1 MLSLLLG
8 NRAEPVDANAA
19 GTLAA
24 VIYIAVIGP
33 CVFIVQPGFVQGLVE
48 QLGLT
53 DQQAGYIASAEMFGI
68 AATTIL
74 LSLVASRVSWR
85 LFLAACLV
93 LCAVANVLSID
104 QGNFNALAAL
114 RFASGVGSGGLI
126 SLTFT
131 MMGIS
136 ERSDRNFGLIIVF
149 VLTYGG
155 LGILVMP
162 SIYATVGM
170 SGLLWFFALFNLS
183 GLAVL
188 RAVPD
193 TGTAGD
199 GAAAV
204 DHGAAVRR
212 MSLLAILVYNI
223 AIGIVWAY
231 LFLVGL
237 ETGLDEQQVANVLTV
252 SQFLGIVGALFSV
265 VFETRLGRL
274 WPLLIGILATAAA
287 TWLLTRG
294 VTSLRFWVAVC
305 GFNLLWNLSMPYLL
319 GSLSDYDA
327 HGQTVVHGVS
337 MQMLGLAIG
346 PFVAA
351 QLLGLGG
358 YDAVNTTAAV
368 LFVLALA
375 IKLPGLL
382 SQRRAPVAEQPV

>member
-8 NRAEPVDANAA
+8 NREQPVDANAG

-74 LSLVASRVSWR
+74 LSLVASKVSWR
-85 LFLAACLV
+85 LFLAACLL
-93 LCAVANVLSID
+93 LCAAANVLSIN
-104 QGNFNALAAL
+104 QENFNALAAL

-155 LGILVMP
+155 LGILAMP
-162 SIYATVGM
+162 TVYATVGM

-193 TGTAGD
+193 TGTAGEVAHAVD
-199 GAAAV
+199 YGAAA
-204 DHGAAVRR
+204 RR
-212 MSLLAILVYNI
+212 LSLLAILVYNI

-252 SQFLGIVGALFSV
+252 SQFLGIAGALFSV

-274 WPLLIGILATAAA
+274 WPLLIGILATAVA
-287 TWLLTRG
+287 TWLLTGG
-294 VTSLRFWVAVC
+294 VTSMRFWIAVC

-319 GSLSDYDA
+319 GSLSDYDP

-358 YDAVNTTAAV
+358 YDAVNTAAAV

-382 SQRRAPVAEQPV
+382 SQRRSPRLEQPV